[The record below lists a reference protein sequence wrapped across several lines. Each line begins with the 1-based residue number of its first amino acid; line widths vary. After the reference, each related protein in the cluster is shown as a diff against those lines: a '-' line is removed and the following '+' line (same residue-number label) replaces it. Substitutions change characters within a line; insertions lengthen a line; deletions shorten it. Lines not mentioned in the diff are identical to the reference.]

1 MPEKGTCAYK
11 IFGKQYAPFTDGAS
25 FIKWV
30 DRRFF
35 MIFMIVAILVAFA
48 YPDAG
53 AKGGDLES
61 KITAS
66 WIAVIIIFT
75 LSGWSLKTK
84 ELVKAVLYCKLNS
97 VVQVFNLGI
106 IPLIFYGVTSALK
119 LTSMN
124 ALLVEGMLIFSC
136 LPTTV
141 SMCVVLTSSANG
153 NNAAAVF
160 NAAFGNCLGI
170 FATPALVLLYVGNK
184 STVPFEQVLLKLV
197 LKVFVPLCV
206 GQVIQYMG
214 FRDFYVRNKKNFKR
228 VQESCLLFIIYTSF
242 CQTFKTGYAVGGGD
256 IVILIILETF
266 MYVVFCGLILALTGM
281 ACFGFN
287 RADRTAILYCGTHK
301 TVAMGIPLL
310 NTMFEGNPDLGLYVV
325 PLLIYHPMQQFVGV
339 FIADRLGPWVLA
351 DPNKV
356 PEEEEDSKGRK
367 VPMQLE
373 DVEKSLESGKCTC
386 NSKK

>member
-11 IFGKQYAPFTDGAS
+11 IFGKQYAPFTDGS
-25 FIKWV
+25 TFVKWV

-35 MIFMIVAILVAFA
+35 MIFMILAILIAYA
-48 YPDAG
+48 YPEGG
-53 AKGGDLES
+53 AEKVEK

-75 LSGWSLKTK
+75 LSGWSLKTR
-84 ELVKAVLYCKLNS
+84 ELLKAVMYCKLNS
-97 VVQVFNLGI
+97 VVQLFNLGV
-106 IPLIFYGVTSALK
+106 IPLVFYAVTSALK
-119 LTSMN
+119 ETSMN
-124 ALLVEGMLIFSC
+124 SLLVEGMLIFSC

-141 SMCVVLTSSANG
+141 SMCVVLTGSANG

-184 STVPFEQVLLKLV
+184 STVPFGEVLTKLV

-206 GQVIQYMG
+206 GQVIQYIG
-214 FRDFYVRNKKNFKR
+214 FRDFYVRNKKRFKR

-242 CQTFKTGYAVGGGD
+242 CTTFLTGYAVGASD
-256 IVILIILETF
+256 IVVIIIIETLLYLF
-266 MYVVFCGLILALTGM
+266 FCALVLGFTGVKT
-281 ACFGFN
+281 FKFN
-287 RADRTAILYCGTHK
+287 RADRVAMLYCGTHK

-339 FIADRLGPWVLA
+339 FIADRLGPWALE
-351 DPNKV
+351 DPDKA
-356 PEEEEDSKGRK
+356 PDGDDEDDKKAGK
-367 VPMQLE
+367 VPMQLG
-373 DVEKSLESGKCTC
+373 DVEKSLEEGHKS
-386 NSKK
+386 